1 MNETLEPQL
10 PQPRPARPRL
20 RLSRVWIIP
29 FAAAAIALGL
39 VFQHLAA
46 EGPTITV
53 TFKSVA
59 GIEPG
64 KTQIR
69 YKDVAIGLVTGV
81 RLTPDDHA
89 VEVSAKISKDAEG
102 LMTEG
107 ASFWIVRPHVT
118 ATEISGLG
126 TLLSGNYIGFD
137 RGVPDRVKR
146 QFVGL
151 ENPRL
156 VDPDTPGR
164 HFTVRAMSGE
174 RVEAGLPVYHLG
186 LQVGQVTSVAIASDH
201 RALELDV
208 FVNAPYDVE
217 VLASTR
223 FWTAGGIDVTVDGTG
238 VNLRTEALLAVLVGG
253 LAFDSPRAA
262 PRDAAAAGTSFALYR
277 DRPTAMKQPDPG
289 ELRYVLHFDEPVDN
303 LSPGAPV
310 TFLGVAT
317 GEVTRVGLAYAPETR
332 RMRARVEITFSPQRV
347 IARLPAQQVGPVQ
360 RLESDPRRKQA
371 FLRAMIEEGLRAQL
385 RTSSLVTGQRYVAF
399 DYFPRA
405 PRATLV
411 SGRDPQELPVVP
423 SLVPGLE
430 EKLAALLD
438 NLGKVP
444 FDAVASD
451 LRDTLRT
458 ARTALGSM
466 DVLFKDVDKAALP
479 RLMETLQDARTA
491 LNAAERMM
499 NGASETLVGRD
510 APAQRELRAALQ
522 EVARAARSLRALSD
536 SIELHPE
543 SLLRGRNLQGST
555 Q

>member
-1 MNETLEPQL
+1 MNDTPEPL
-10 PQPRPARPRL
+10 IPPPLITRPRV

-29 FAAAAIALGL
+29 VAAAMIALGL
-39 VFQHLAA
+39 FFQHLAA
-46 EGPTITV
+46 EGPVITV

-81 RLTPDDHA
+81 RLLPDSRG
-89 VEVSAKISKDAEG
+89 VEVSARIAKDAEG
-102 LMTEG
+102 LVTDG
-107 ASFWIVRPHVT
+107 ASFWIVRPRVT

-146 QFVGL
+146 HFTGL
-151 ENPRL
+151 EKPRV

-164 HFTVRAMSGE
+164 HFTVRATAGE
-174 RVEAGLPVYHLG
+174 RAEPGLPVYHLG
-186 LQVGQVTSVAIASDH
+186 LQVGQVASVAIAPAR

-208 FVNAPYDVE
+208 FVNAPYDGE
-217 VLASTR
+217 VHAATR
-223 FWTAGGIDVTVDGTG
+223 FWNVGGIDVTLDGTG
-238 VNLRTEALLAVLVGG
+238 VNLRTESLLAVLVGG
-253 LAFDSPRAA
+253 LAFDSPAAA
-262 PRDAAAAGTSFALYR
+262 PREAAAAGTTFALYA
-277 DRPTAMKQPDPG
+277 DRATAMKQPDPG
-289 ELRYVLHFDEPVDN
+289 ELRYVLYFDEPVDN

-317 GEVTRVGLAYAPETR
+317 GEVMRVGLAYAPKAR

-347 IARLPAQQVGPVQ
+347 TDRLQAREVGRLQ
-360 RLESDPRRKQA
+360 GLESDPRRKQA

-385 RTSSLVTGQRYVAF
+385 RTASLVTGQRYVAF

-405 PRATLV
+405 PRATLPPAA
-411 SGRDPQELPVVP
+411 DPQELPVVP

-430 EKLAALLD
+430 EKVMALLD

-444 FDAVASD
+444 FDAIAAD
-451 LRDTLRT
+451 ARDTLRA
-458 ARTALGSM
+458 ARATLGGMDAL
-466 DVLFKDVDKAALP
+466 LKDVDKEALP
-479 RLMETLQDARTA
+479 KLLATLQDARAA
-491 LNAAERMM
+491 LNAAERAM

-510 APAQRELRAALQ
+510 APGQRELRAALQ
-522 EVARAARSLRALSD
+522 EMARAARSLRSLAD
-536 SIELHPE
+536 SIERHPE
-543 SLLRGRNLQGST
+543 SLLRGRTAQGPSE
-555 Q
+555 